1 MVSYVAEYSGA
12 NLHSFAR
19 WRHFDADSEAEARDV
34 ATLLAPPKATGFNL
48 YAKESAAGR
57 VTLPAITAIRFTQ
70 EGKA

>member
-1 MVSYVAEYSGA
+1 MVSYVAEYSGK

-19 WRHFDADSEAEARDV
+19 WRHFGADSEAEARDV

-48 YAKESAAGR
+48 YA